1 MNFQDS
7 NQQNSVIVTQQQK
20 IYQDE
25 LSFLNLPA
33 LNKSFHE
40 RSSSSSSSSD
50 SEGFDRSSESNP
62 YGSSSSSS
70 SSSSEDIEEA
80 IKERIKSQK
89 LVRLRTGEKYIR
101 NITQILQY
109 FLEKDKINE
118 QTELKNKQQLLKKLN
133 LTKFDIIIFYLSAYL
148 QDREDD
154 IQILFD
160 KLKAQI
166 MDTREKKDDKKVNQ
180 MIYFLVEESK
190 KKDKMIIYNF
200 IIDNSSYFMRRVM
213 EDKNIFYEIY
223 LQITQNPKINQ
234 SSLQSKLS
242 VSISTIHKVLQTKRY
257 EQILYLVK
265 NSVKIEHSSDQIL
278 FKLHDKLSFEGYLY
292 KPLPRVDLKLTILF
306 YLQKHKDHDLIKQ
319 LLFGIQL
326 PYDEK
331 EEILQALIK
340 HKANSLSK
348 DIFRELEESNQ
359 QIHNENLL
367 KYSLNVQNYDFLWF
381 LTSQQQELMLG
392 WLNDEETQQKLIDC
406 LYHAEGKNFEYLIY
420 YLKRIQLFS
429 QRKKIQLLAE
439 TLIHRMEQGKEGQF
453 IYTFYNPLKICLL
466 VCELLTQIIEK
477 VVRDKSILIKAH
489 SHYYKFAQ
497 IFCFYQNDHQLL
509 MELLK
514 DIDLEKR
521 KTAYLMNESVGS
533 IILST
538 QIVDDA
544 IEAIYNGNIAPKT
557 KLLEMFSITQNLFY
571 KEKIDY
577 EKYINPSSRDNF
589 VIFNSSYQNHHYN
602 YQRVVWT
609 YNCKVR
615 NYLDQFFTIVLM
627 VIIFGNFFNI
637 FSPQL
642 DLQNLQSVDSSSP
655 DYAAQETQIINNIQ
669 SVYYQFQI
677 WLDII
682 VSINFILKPIF
693 ISFFKITQKIPYE
706 IYTQEIYGFIL
717 GLLSLFQL
725 LVIPNLQYIQE
736 PNRYSMLM
744 VFRILYMG
752 FVFIQFMTSL
762 KSYKVTGPM
771 ITAMYQVVQ
780 ECNKFSFIFII
791 INVGFVFTA
800 YFSFYE
806 NTNGR
811 FVSIIQTLLYL
822 IEALFAQFQFSDFME
837 PSPVYA
843 SIFLIIFLLV
853 GPVVFMQLLVAV
865 LTYSFEKA
873 SRVGRIQYNVGVI
886 DNVKYLE
893 YDSQNGCLAT
903 LPCVG
908 SFLNI
913 FFMIPYLFIDK
924 TIPLR
929 EQSNDKLRTIS
940 KALVRLGYFPIYFCV
955 MVSGIIVNLVCS
967 PLFYLVNFLRIYR
980 EKGKE
985 QTKTYKLKRLLKWLF
1000 FGYYYMLVQLY
1011 NDCKINHQ
1019 YLNYGKYLNEREE
1032 QTISNS
1038 TYSIVA
1044 SVAKSL
1050 YLQLSEYKTKM
1061 VLSEFLN
1068 AILKKMKIMEQ
1079 RIREKQ
1085 RRLEQEQLD
1094 KDEIQVK
1101 FEEEEEV
1108 IKKESKLNLS
1118 KKQSSKQN
1126 NPQDINTLV
1135 AISSKKTSQINENE
1149 DELIKKKEQ
1158 NILTNSQI
1166 NFGLESNLATEP
1178 VEIQQTLGIVQ
1189 TEQMIISDSNNGSNK
1204 TAKNDKNQSNSDDLK
1219 LEEEGDNLSDQQKAN
1234 VLKSSKNK
1242 KVELLAKKSNLK
1254 SNKKVRINDDDYQ
1267 KQNKRNQKTETIFL
1281 EEEYQAGQK
1290 SEKDKKTINIGEN
1303 KNQNI
1308 FNQETINKSF
1318 KESDLLVNSFDLK
1331 RACLFRYNKSAPGFS
1346 LEMSLS
1352 PDKKREDD
1360 EQNIENPKLQIW
1372 QQLASKQNILEQSTP
1387 IQMSKTKKTTYQ
1399 MWKELKKEDDQN
1411 TFGLFTDVDLL
1422 FQFLDAFVIEEQKP
1436 DDDEDSHDNY
1446 FNKNISNE
1454 EMIDMIYVENLI
1466 KLMHYYTK
1474 NDVKLARFSIVSQTI
1489 KRLFSGTWTQP
1500 DPYWGNYGDKI
1511 QN

>member
-1 MNFQDS
+1 MNFQEV
-7 NQQNSVIVTQQQK
+7 NQQNSLIVSQQQK
-20 IYQDE
+20 VYQDE

-40 RSSSSSSSSD
+40 RSSSSSSSSN

-109 FLEKDKINE
+109 FLEKDKIDE
-118 QTELKNKQQLLKKLN
+118 QVELKNKQQLLKKLN
-133 LTKFDIIIFYLSAYL
+133 LTKFDIIIFYLIAYL
-148 QDREDD
+148 QEREED

-190 KKDKMIIYNF
+190 KKDKMMISNF
-200 IIDNSSYFMRRVM
+200 IIDNASYFMRRIM

-242 VSISTIHKVLQTKRY
+242 VSISTIHKVLQAKRY

-265 NSVKIEHSSDQIL
+265 NGVKIEQSSDQIL
-278 FKLHDKLSFEGYLY
+278 FKLHDKLTYEGYLN
-292 KPLPRVDLKLTILF
+292 KPLQRVDLKLIILF

-326 PYDEK
+326 PVDEK
-331 EEILQALIK
+331 VEILQALIK
-340 HKANSLSK
+340 YKANSLSK
-348 DIFRELEESNQ
+348 DVFRELEQSNQ
-359 QIHNENLL
+359 QIYNETLL

-381 LTSQQQELMLG
+381 LTSQQEELMLG
-392 WLNDEETQQKLIDC
+392 WLSDEETQQKLIDC

-466 VCELLTQIIEK
+466 VCELLTQIIEN

-489 SHYYKFAQ
+489 SYYYKFAQ

-521 KTAYLMNESVGS
+521 KTAYLMNESVGA

-571 KEKIDY
+571 QEKCEY
-577 EKYINPSSRDNF
+577 EKYINPASREKF

-615 NYLDQFFTIVLM
+615 NYLDQLFTIILM
-627 VIIFGNFFNI
+627 IIIFANFFNI

-642 DLQNLQSVDSSSP
+642 DLQNLQSAHLSSS
-655 DYAAQETQIINNIQ
+655 DFAAQEKQIINNIK
-669 SVYYQFQI
+669 SIYYQFQI

-682 VSINFILKPIF
+682 VSANFILKPIF
-693 ISFFKITQKIPYE
+693 ISFFKITQKIPYD
-706 IYTQEIYGFIL
+706 IYTHEVYGFIL

-725 LVIPNLQYIQE
+725 SVIPNLEYIQE

-744 VFRILYMG
+744 IFRILYMG

-780 ECNKFSFIFII
+780 ECNKFSLIFII

-811 FVSIIQTLLYL
+811 FVSVVQTLLYL

-843 SIFLIIFLLV
+843 SIFLLIFLLV

-873 SRVGRIQYNVGVI
+873 SRQGRIQYNVGVI
-886 DNVKYLE
+886 HSVKYLE
-893 YDSQNGCLAT
+893 YDSQSGCLAT

-913 FFMIPYLFIDK
+913 FYIVPYLFVDK
-924 TIPLR
+924 TTPLR

-955 MVSGIIVNLVCS
+955 MASGVIINLICS

-980 EKGKE
+980 EKSKE

-1000 FGYYYMLVQLY
+1000 FGYYYMVVQLY

-1079 RIREKQ
+1079 RIRDKQ

-1094 KDEIQVK
+1094 KDEIQAK
-1101 FEEEEEV
+1101 LEEQV
-1108 IKKESKLNLS
+1108 INKQRKLNLS
-1118 KKQSSKQN
+1118 KKSSSQQKK
-1126 NPQDINTLV
+1126 PQTTNTFKS
-1135 AISSKKTSQINENE
+1135 ITSSKTSQIN
-1149 DELIKKKEQ
+1149 DEEQNKNKEQ
-1158 NILTNSQI
+1158 NVITNSQI
-1166 NFGLESNLATEP
+1166 NFALENNLVTEP
-1178 VEIQQTLGIVQ
+1178 AEIKESLGIVQ
-1189 TEQMIISDSNNGSNK
+1189 TEQMINRDSNNGFNK
-1204 TAKNDKNQSNSDDLK
+1204 TNKNDNNQSNSSDLK
-1219 LEEEGDNLSDQQKAN
+1219 LEEDVLADQQKTNALISSN
-1234 VLKSSKNK
+1234 NKKNEQKIKKSS
-1242 KVELLAKKSNLK
+1242 SHK
-1254 SNKKVRINDDDYQ
+1254 SNKKVRINDDDFN
-1267 KQNKRNQKTETIFL
+1267 KQGNQKKETKFL
-1281 EEEYQAGQK
+1281 DEEYQAEQK
-1290 SEKDKKTINIGEN
+1290 PEKSKIAINIEGN

-1308 FNQETINKSF
+1308 FNQQSINKSF
-1318 KESDLLVNSFDLK
+1318 KESDILINSFDLK

-1346 LEMSLS
+1346 LEMSLG
-1352 PDKKREDD
+1352 PNKNRDED
-1360 EQNIENPKLQIW
+1360 EQNTDNPKLQIW

-1387 IQMSKTKKTTYQ
+1387 IQMTKTKKTTYQ

-1436 DDDEDSHDNY
+1436 EDDEDSHDNY

-1466 KLMHYYTK
+1466 KLMHYYSK
-1474 NDVKLARFSIVSQTI
+1474 NDVKLARFSIVSQTV

>member
-1 MNFQDS
+1 MNFQEV
-7 NQQNSVIVTQQQK
+7 NQQNIVVLCQQQK

-25 LSFLNLPA
+25 PSFLNLHA

-40 RSSSSSSSSD
+40 RSSSSSSSSN
-50 SEGFDRSSESNP
+50 SEGFEKSSESNP
-62 YGSSSSSS
+62 YGPSSSSS

-101 NITQILQY
+101 NISQILQY
-109 FLEKDKINE
+109 FLEKHKIDE
-118 QTELKNKQQLLKKLN
+118 QIELKNKQQLLKKLN
-133 LTKFDIIIFYLSAYL
+133 LTKFDIIVFYLIAYL
-148 QDREDD
+148 QDREED

-190 KKDKMIIYNF
+190 KKDKMMVSNF

-234 SSLQSKLS
+234 SSLQNKLS
-242 VSISTIHKVLQTKRY
+242 VSISTLQKVLQAKRY

-265 NSVKIEHSSDQIL
+265 NGVKIEHSQDQIL
-278 FKLHDKLSFEGYLY
+278 FKLNDKLTYEGYLY
-292 KPLPRVDLKLTILF
+292 KPLQRVDLKLIILF
-306 YLQKHKDHDLIKQ
+306 YLQKNKDHDLIKQ

-326 PYDEK
+326 PFDEK
-331 EEILQALIK
+331 VEILQALIK
-340 HKANSLSK
+340 YKANSLSK
-348 DIFRELEESNQ
+348 DIFHELELSNQ
-359 QIHNENLL
+359 QIFYETLL

-381 LTSQQQELMLG
+381 LSSQQQELMLE
-392 WLNDEETQQKLIDC
+392 WLNDEETQQKLIDS

-420 YLKRIQLFS
+420 YLKRIQQFS

-439 TLIHRMEQGKEGQF
+439 TLIHRMEQAKEGQF

-497 IFCFYQNDHQLL
+497 IFCFYQNDPQLL

-521 KTAYLMNESVGS
+521 KTVYLINESVGA
-533 IILST
+533 IILCT

-577 EKYINPSSRDNF
+577 EKYINPASRDNL
-589 VIFNSSYQNHHYN
+589 VIFNLSYQNHHYS

-609 YNCKVR
+609 YNCRVR
-615 NYLDQFFTIVLM
+615 NYLDQFFNMTLM
-627 VIIFGNFFNI
+627 IIIFANFFYI

-642 DLQNLQSVDSSSP
+642 DLQNLQSTDTSNP
-655 DYAAQETQIINNIQ
+655 NYLAEETQILHNIQ
-669 SVYYQFQI
+669 SVYYKFQI

-693 ISFFKITQKIPYE
+693 ISFFKFTQKIPYD
-706 IYTQEIYGFIL
+706 IYTQEVYGFIL

-725 LVIPNLQYIQE
+725 LVIPSLQYIME
-736 PNRYSMLM
+736 PDRYTLLM
-744 VFRILYMG
+744 VFRITYMG
-752 FVFIQFMTSL
+752 FVFIQFMACL

-780 ECNKFSFIFII
+780 ECNKFSFIFIV

-806 NTNGR
+806 NSNGR
-811 FVSIIQTLLYL
+811 FVSLIQSTLYL
-822 IEALFAQFQFSDFME
+822 TEALFCQFSFNDFIE
-837 PSPVYA
+837 PSPIYA
-843 SIFLIIFLLV
+843 SIFLLIFLLV
-853 GPVVFMQLLVAV
+853 GPVIFMQLLVAV

-886 DNVKYLE
+886 DDIKYLE
-893 YDSQNGCLAT
+893 YDSQNGCLVT

-913 FFMIPYLFIDK
+913 FFMIPYLFVDK
-924 TIPLR
+924 ATPLR
-929 EQSNDKLRTIS
+929 EQSNDKLRSIS
-940 KALVRLGYFPIYFCV
+940 KALVRLGYFPIYFFV
-955 MVSGIIVNLVCS
+955 LASGVIINLVCS

-1000 FGYYYMLVQLY
+1000 FGYYYMLIQLY

-1044 SVAKSL
+1044 SVVKSL

-1079 RIREKQ
+1079 RIRDKQ
-1085 RRLEQEQLD
+1085 RRIEQEQLE
-1094 KDEIQVK
+1094 KDEIQLK
-1101 FEEEEEV
+1101 LEEQV
-1108 IKKESKLNLS
+1108 INKQIKLNLS
-1118 KKQSSKQN
+1118 KKQSSKQK
-1126 NPQDINTLV
+1126 ILETTNTFG
-1135 AISSKKTSQINENE
+1135 AISGSKQSQIIESD
-1149 DELIKKKEQ
+1149 DEQSKKKEQ
-1158 NILTNSQI
+1158 NVIKNSQI
-1166 NFGLESNLATEP
+1166 NFALESNLAKESADT
-1178 VEIQQTLGIVQ
+1178 QKALGIVQ
-1189 TEQMIISDSNNGSNK
+1189 TEQMIISDSNNGFSK
-1204 TAKNDKNQSNSDDLK
+1204 FIKNDKDQSISDDLK
-1219 LEEEGDNLSDQQKAN
+1219 LEEDNLDQQLKTN
-1234 VLKSSKNK
+1234 SLKSSNNNK
-1242 KVELLAKKSNLK
+1242 IEQITKKSSKHK
-1254 SNKKVRINDDDYQ
+1254 SNKKVRINDDNFQ
-1267 KQNKRNQKTETIFL
+1267 KQSRGNQNKETRL
-1281 EEEYQAGQK
+1281 LGEEFQADQK
-1290 SEKDKKTINIGEN
+1290 SEKDNKNISKGEN
-1303 KNQNI
+1303 NNQNI
-1308 FNQETINKSF
+1308 FNQESINKSF
-1318 KESDLLVNSFDLK
+1318 KESDLLINSLDLK
-1331 RACLFRYNKSAPGFS
+1331 RACLFRYNKSAPGLS

-1352 PDKKREDD
+1352 TNKKREED

-1372 QQLASKQNILEQSTP
+1372 QQLSSKQNILEQSTP
-1387 IQMSKTKKTTYQ
+1387 IQMAKTKKTTYQ
-1399 MWKELKKEDDQN
+1399 MWKELKKEDSQN
-1411 TFGLFTDVDLL
+1411 TFGLFTDLDLL
-1422 FQFLDAFVIEEQKP
+1422 FQFLDAFVIEEPKPEDQK
-1436 DDDEDSHDNY
+1436 DSHGNY
-1446 FNKNISNE
+1446 FNKNFNNE